1 VTDPG
6 PTHVADGLGGA
17 AGGPV
22 STVIPIEDE
31 SNVGAARR
39 GAAAL
44 STRAGLGETERGAFA
59 VIVTEA
65 ATNLARHAKE
75 GLLALRVVGTPPDA
89 GVEVLALDRSPGIHD
104 INRALTDGYSTSGT
118 AGHGLGAIRRMASEF
133 DIYSN
138 PDGGTAL
145 LARIWPHSRAR
156 PRGATC
162 YTDGVV
168 CLPQAGEWN
177 CGDGWSLI
185 RTPNGVQAVVVD
197 GLGHGAGAARAADE
211 ALRIVR
217 ECEGWSPARTIEAA
231 HGPLRATRGA
241 AIAVAEIVASEQLL
255 RFAGIGNISGT
266 IVTRD
271 ASRSLASYNGTV
283 GAALRKVKELT
294 YPWPDGACLLMH
306 SDGITSRAR
315 PDAYPG
321 LVERHPAILAGVIF
335 RDFYRGRDDAT
346 VLVVRERGE

>member
-1 VTDPG
+1 MR
-6 PTHVADGLGGA
+6 DGLGGA
-17 AGGPV
+17 AGGPISSV
-22 STVIPIEDE
+22 VPIEDE

-39 GAAAL
+39 SAAAL
-44 STRAGLGETERGAFA
+44 STRAGLGETEHGAFA

-89 GVEVLALDRSPGIHD
+89 GVELLALDRSPGIYD
-104 INRALTDGYSTSGT
+104 INRAMGDGYSTSGT

-133 DIYSN
+133 DIYSS

-145 LARIWPHSRAR
+145 LARVWPPSRTR
-156 PRGATC
+156 QRRATS
-162 YTDGVV
+162 YVDGVV
-168 CLPQAGEWN
+168 CVPYAGEWT
-177 CGDGWSLI
+177 CGDAWSLI

-197 GLGHGAGAARAADE
+197 GLGHGAEAARAADE

-241 AIAVAEIVASEQLL
+241 AIAVAEVVASEQVLY
-255 RFAGIGNISGT
+255 FAGVGNISGT
-266 IVTRD
+266 IV
-271 ASRSLASYNGTV
+271 SRGKSRGLTSHNGTV
-283 GAALRKVKELT
+283 GFALHKVQEFT
-294 YPWPDGACLLMH
+294 YPWQDNACLVMH

-315 PDAYPG
+315 ADAYPG
-321 LVERHPAILAGVIF
+321 LAERHPAIVAGVIF
-335 RDFYRGRDDAT
+335 RDFNRGRDDAT
-346 VLVVRERGE
+346 VLVVRGPGE

>member
-1 VTDPG
+1 VVQID
-6 PTHVADGLGGA
+6 
-17 AGGPV
+17 
-22 STVIPIEDE
+22 DE

-39 GAAAL
+39 SAAAL
-44 STRAGLGETERGAFA
+44 ASRAGLGETERGAFA

-104 INRALTDGYSTSGT
+104 VNRALIDGYSTSGT

-133 DIYSN
+133 DIYSS

-145 LARIWPHSRAR
+145 LARIWPPSRAR
-156 PRGATC
+156 PRGAIG
-162 YTDGVV
+162 YLDGVV
-168 CLPQAGEWN
+168 CVPQAGEWT
-177 CGDGWSLI
+177 CGDAWSLI
-185 RTPNGVQAVVVD
+185 PTSNGVQAVVVD
-197 GLGHGAGAARAADE
+197 GLGHGAEAARAADE

-217 ECEGWSPARTIEAA
+217 ECAGWSPARTIEAA

-241 AIAVAEIVASEQLL
+241 AIAVAEVVASERVV
-255 RFAGIGNISGT
+255 RFAGVGNISAA
-266 IVTRD
+266 IVVRD
-271 ASRSLASYNGTV
+271 SSKSLTSYNGTV
-283 GAALRKVKELT
+283 GVALRKVQELT
-294 YPWPDGACLLMH
+294 YPWPDGASLVMH

-321 LVERHPAILAGVIF
+321 LIERHPAIVAGVIF

-346 VLVVRERGE
+346 VLVIRERGE

>member
-1 VTDPG
+1 V
-6 PTHVADGLGGA
+6 V
-17 AGGPV
+17 
-22 STVIPIEDE
+22 PIEDE
-31 SNVGAARR
+31 SNVGTARR
-39 GAAAL
+39 SAAAL
-44 STRAGLGETERGAFA
+44 SMRVGLGETERGAFA

-75 GLLALRVVGTPPDA
+75 GFLALRVVGTPPDA
-89 GVEVLALDRSPGIHD
+89 GVELLALDRSPGIHD
-104 INRALTDGYSTSGT
+104 IDRALADGYSTTGT

-133 DIYSN
+133 DIYSS

-156 PRGATC
+156 PRGGTRC
-162 YTDGVV
+162 YMDGVV
-168 CLPQAGEWN
+168 CVPQAGEWS
-177 CGDGWSLI
+177 CGDAWSLI
-185 RTPNGVQAVVVD
+185 RTPDGVQAVVVD
-197 GLGHGAGAARAADE
+197 GLGHGVEAARAADE

-241 AIAVAEIVASEQLL
+241 AIAVAEVVASERVL
-255 RFAGIGNISGT
+255 RFAGIGNISGS

-271 ASRSLASYNGTV
+271 GSRSLTSYNGTV
-283 GAALRKVKELT
+283 GVALRKVQELT
-294 YPWPDGACLLMH
+294 YPWPDDACLLLH

-315 PDAYPG
+315 SDAYPG
-321 LVERHPAILAGVIF
+321 LAERHPAIVAGVIF

-346 VLVVRERGE
+346 VLVLRERRE